1 MLDIKFIRKNQEEV
15 RRNMIHRGYNPK
27 ILDKL
32 LLADEIR
39 SQNISELEEMRSQI
53 NQASKKNSQ
62 PDSEIIEKL
71 KRLKLTIKDR
81 EADLEKNQK
90 NFLELMLKIPN
101 ITLPEVPRGGKENNK
116 IVRESGT
123 KPAIGG
129 DYLKIAEKLDLLDL
143 ERAGKISGSGFAFLK
158 NQLVI
163 LEFALIQ
170 FAFQELIKKGF
181 TPILPPILIKK
192 EALQGAGFPWE
203 EVYKLE
209 KEDLYLIGT
218 SEQAMLAMHKDE
230 IIPEKELPKR
240 YVAFSPCFRKE
251 AGSYGQDVKGI
262 FRMHQFDKIEM
273 FSFCHPRDSQ
283 KEHARLVSLE
293 EDLMQQ
299 IGLPYR
305 LVHLASADSGI
316 SSASTFD
323 IETWF
328 PSQNQY
334 RETHSCSNCLD
345 FQSRRLNI
353 RYRPQEFLHTLN
365 GTVFSQRPL
374 IAILENFIQKDGSI
388 KIPKVLQK
396 YTAGEKI

>member
-1 MLDIKFIRKNQEEV
+1 
-15 RRNMIHRGYNPK
+15 MIHRGYNPK